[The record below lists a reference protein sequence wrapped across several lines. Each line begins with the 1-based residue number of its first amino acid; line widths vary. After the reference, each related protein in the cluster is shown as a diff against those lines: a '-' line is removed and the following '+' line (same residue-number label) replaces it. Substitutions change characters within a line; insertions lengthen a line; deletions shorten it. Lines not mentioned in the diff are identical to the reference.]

1 MQYLILILR
10 KGKYIFL
17 IILQMVSFWL
27 RWYLVFGGAT
37 YFLEEKLMIQ
47 NSYTF
52 SETLSVNKG
61 NEQSFFSQD
70 IEELKEKKRWNKAY

>member
-1 MQYLILILR
+1 M
-10 KGKYIFL
+10 IFS
-17 IILQMVSFWL
+17 IW
-27 RWYLVFGGAT
+27 WPT

-52 SETLSVNKG
+52 SETLSVYKG

-70 IEELKEKKRWNKAY
+70 MEELKEKKR

>member
-1 MQYLILILR
+1 
-10 KGKYIFL
+10 
-17 IILQMVSFWL
+17 
-27 RWYLVFGGAT
+27 
-37 YFLEEKLMIQ
+37 MIQ